1 MTVKFDLVWGAV
13 TVNAWDFRQVGLI
26 PYKFS
31 DLLLAGL
38 CRCTSRSA
46 IVARKWNRVSLRNN
60 SVSEGS
66 RSVKRPRFRYL
77 NMWQKLAIGVAGA
90 AVLAGAVWFTIR
102 QINKDVVTVQTA
114 VVTRQD
120 LTSVVTASGE
130 IKPLTY
136 TNVLGEGIGK
146 ITEIVVKEG
155 DHVKKGDVLL
165 RLESIQPSAD
175 VDAQRANLEA
185 ADAGIKSAEAS
196 GISAEADINSRAADL
211 EHAKLEWQRGQEL
224 FKEGLVPKQ
233 DYDTRKATY
242 DSAVA
247 ALASAQARAEQS
259 RALLGQA
266 HSGLTQN
273 RAMLNRLTDVLR
285 KTTYTAPIE
294 GVVTYIAVRVGEN
307 VVPGIQNAT
316 GSYLM
321 TISNMS
327 VVTSEVMVDETDIT
341 SVRAGETAD
350 VTIDAL
356 PGKYFTGKV
365 TEVGTQAVL
374 RSSGL
379 ASTQSTTGNQ
389 EAKDFKVVV
398 TLENPPEG
406 LRPGLSSTA
415 KIITAQK
422 HSVITIPIQAFAVR
436 TKRDLEEA
444 AKQAGRKPDDS
455 ITLAA
460 GRPAQDTGP
469 GPSSTSKDTEIQ
481 GIFVVRGGRA
491 EFVPVATG
499 IMGVTDIE
507 VTSGV
512 KEGDEIVTGSY
523 KALRTLKPD
532 ARVKVDNSPP
542 KITDD
547 NRS

>member
-1 MTVKFDLVWGAV
+1 MPGPEVLGPHSRTHFADL
-13 TVNAWDFRQVGLI
+13 
-26 PYKFS
+26 S
-31 DLLLAGL
+31 LAGPRRL
-38 CRCTSRSA
+38 YAWVC
-46 IVARKWNRVSLRNN
+46 NL
-60 SVSEGS
+60 
-66 RSVKRPRFRYL
+66 RPRMVGGPPPYVIRVLGGGAAHAIRPRYQCM
-77 NMWQKLAIGVAGA
+77 NKWTKIGIGIGGA
-90 AVLAGAVWFTIR
+90 AVLAGGVWFTLR
-102 QINKDVVTVQTA
+102 EINKGVVTVQTEA
-114 VVTRQD
+114 VARQD

-165 RLESIQPSAD
+165 RLESVQPSAD
-175 VDAQRANLEA
+175 VDAQRAGIEA
-185 ADAGIKSAEAS
+185 AGAGIKSAEANR
-196 GISAEADINSRAADL
+196 ISAEADIKSRAADL
-211 EHAKLEWQRGQEL
+211 EHSKLEWERGQEL
-224 FKEGLVPKQ
+224 FKEGLIPKQ
-233 DYDTRKATY
+233 DYDTRKAAY
-242 DSAVA
+242 DGAAA

-259 RALLGQA
+259 RAQLGQA
-266 HSGLTQN
+266 HSGLTQS
-273 RAMLNRLTDVLR
+273 RAMLSRLSDVLR

-327 VVTSEVMVDETDIT
+327 VVTSEVMVDETDIS
-341 SVRAGETAD
+341 SVRVGEATD

-356 PGKYFTGKV
+356 PGKYLHGKV

-379 ASTQSTTGNQ
+379 
-389 EAKDFKVVV
+389 
-398 TLENPPEG
+398 
-406 LRPGLSSTA
+406 SSTA
-415 KIITAQK
+415 KITTAQK
-422 HSVITIPIQAFAVR
+422 KGVITIPIQALAVR
-436 TKRDLEEA
+436 TKKDLDQA
-444 AKQAGRKPDDS
+444 AKQAGRKPDNS

-460 GRPAQDTGP
+460 GRPAPDGTSAA
-469 GPSSTSKDTEIQ
+469 SSSSPNSKDAEIQ
-481 GIFVVRGGRA
+481 GIFIIRGGHA

-507 VTSGV
+507 VMSGV
-512 KEGDEIVTGSY
+512 NEGDQIITGSY
-523 KALRTLKPD
+523 KALRTLRPD

-542 KITDD
+542 KVTDD
-547 NRS
+547 NQS

>member
-1 MTVKFDLVWGAV
+1 M
-13 TVNAWDFRQVGLI
+13 NI
-26 PYKFS
+26 
-31 DLLLAGL
+31 
-38 CRCTSRSA
+38 
-46 IVARKWNRVSLRNN
+46 
-60 SVSEGS
+60 
-66 RSVKRPRFRYL
+66 
-77 NMWQKLAIGVAGA
+77 WQKIGVGAGGA

-114 VVTRQD
+114 PVARQN

-146 ITEIVVKEG
+146 ITDIVVKEG

-175 VDAQRANLEA
+175 VEAQRANMQA
-185 ADAGIKSAEAS
+185 ADAGIKSAEAMK
-196 GISAEADINSRAADL
+196 ISAEADIKSRAADL
-211 EHAKLEWQRGQEL
+211 EHAKLEWERGQEL
-224 FKEGLVPKQ
+224 FKEGLIPKQ
-233 DYDTRKATY
+233 DYDTRKAAY

-247 ALASAQARAEQS
+247 ALASAQARAEQA
-259 RALLGQA
+259 RAQLGQA

-273 RAMLNRLTDVLR
+273 RAMLERLSDVLR
-285 KTTYTAPIE
+285 KTTYTAPID

-341 SVRAGETAD
+341 SVRTGEAAD

-356 PGKYFTGKV
+356 PGKYFKGKV

-398 TLENPPEG
+398 TLENPPDG

-415 KIITAQK
+415 KITTAQK
-422 HSVITIPIQAFAVR
+422 PGVITIPIQALAVR
-436 TKRDLEEA
+436 TKKDLDEA
-444 AKQAGRKPDDS
+444 ARQAGRKPDDS

-460 GRPAQDTGP
+460 GRPAPEGAATLP
-469 GPSSTSKDTEIQ
+469 AASKDTEIQ

-491 EFVPVATG
+491 EFVQVSTG

-512 KEGDEIVTGSY
+512 SEGEQIITGSY

-542 KITDD
+542 KVTDD